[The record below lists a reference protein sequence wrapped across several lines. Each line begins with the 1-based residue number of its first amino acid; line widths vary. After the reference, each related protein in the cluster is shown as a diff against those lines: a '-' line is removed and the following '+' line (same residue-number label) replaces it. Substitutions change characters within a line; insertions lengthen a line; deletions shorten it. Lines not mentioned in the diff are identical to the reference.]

1 MPDPTFAELA
11 TAAYCP
17 RQLYYRRR
25 DGDWKPPPSSG
36 AIREL
41 AFQYGRLLAADDD
54 ALADAPVAVA
64 PDDWRSSLGRVRAS
78 LDAWPDLLEP
88 ADRNRFLEGRD
99 CRGVAD
105 KVLADPAGV
114 SLVSSGEPPPDG
126 VWKPQR
132 VRAVAAAKALAWERQ
147 EPVDRAYVEYP
158 AHGVVRPV
166 PLDGRRRAEYRRTLR
181 SVRAMDGPPPRLANR
196 SKCAA
201 CDYRESCG
209 VETRTLRS
217 LLG

>member
-11 TAAYCP
+11 SAAYCP

-25 DGDWKPPPSSG
+25 DEDWKPPPSAG
-36 AIREL
+36 AVREV
-41 AFQYGRLLAADDD
+41 AFHYGRLLDDDD
-54 ALADAPVAVA
+54 ALAAAPVAVSA
-64 PDDWRSSLGRVRAS
+64 GDWRANLRRSGAS
-78 LDAWPDLLEP
+78 LDAWSDLLDP
-88 ADRNRFLEGRD
+88 ADRSRYLEGRD

-105 KVLADPAGV
+105 KVLDDPAGV
-114 SLVSSGEPPPDG
+114 SFVSPGEPPPDG

-147 EPVDRAYVEYP
+147 AAVDRAYVEYP
-158 AHGVVRPV
+158 AHGVVRRV

-181 SVRAMDGPPPRLANR
+181 TVRSMDGPPPRLANR